1 MQAALKKSSFSLAS
15 LRECQ
20 SRCSTCQKLQWRWSL
35 ASIRCRTVP
44 STPSLCLSA
53 MHEIDRF
60 LFGWYFWEGQGI
72 NSNWKIWRS
81 VLGKLHITFHE
92 LSESIERCWWMGE
105 LSPERDEIALK
116 GWLKPSSS
124 SYSSLEFVFS
134 HPCAADFTLV
144 AMLTSRCTNRDSE
157 NMQKTWPSGRSENL
171 LQSSKHSLKIC
182 HLPIMCAV
190 HMHPKNKKNVYQENE
205 KLWILKNPPLYL

>member
-1 MQAALKKSSFSLAS
+1 MQAALKKCSFSLAS

-44 STPSLCLSA
+44 STPSLCLSD
-53 MHEIDRF
+53 MQKKSIDF
-60 LFGWYFWEGQGI
+60 CSDGIFWERRGI

-81 VLGKLHITFHE
+81 VLRKLHVTFHE

-116 GWLKPSSS
+116 RWLKPSSS
-124 SYSSLEFVFS
+124 SYSSLECVFLM
-134 HPCAADFTLV
+134 DFFIVHFSIFKDLSYQYSNFFMLSNKRKSAKFKKCLGNWYFNNLKSCETRVDSKASLV
-144 AMLTSRCTNRDSE
+144 QLTWR
-157 NMQKTWPSGRSENL
+157 
-171 LQSSKHSLKIC
+171 
-182 HLPIMCAV
+182 
-190 HMHPKNKKNVYQENE
+190 
-205 KLWILKNPPLYL
+205 